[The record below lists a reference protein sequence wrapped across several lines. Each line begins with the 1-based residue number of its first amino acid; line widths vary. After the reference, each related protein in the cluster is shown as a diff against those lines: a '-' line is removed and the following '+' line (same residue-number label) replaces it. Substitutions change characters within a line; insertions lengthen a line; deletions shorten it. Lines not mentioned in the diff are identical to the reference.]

1 MQAHYSTASRLAYIT
16 QSDQINQKTKQVH
29 VGEATHSAR
38 LSLQLV
44 LQLVSRYKRITTVM
58 FTQNKGYDSK
68 SCIYIKK
75 TNRKNQ
81 HILRASHI

>member
-44 LQLVSRYKRITTVM
+44 LQLVSRYKRRITTVM
-58 FTQNKGYDSK
+58 FTQKKGYDSK
-68 SCIYIKK
+68 SSIYI
-75 TNRKNQ
+75 
-81 HILRASHI
+81 